1 MKIEANTAE
10 QLEKQSKKYIQQRKR
25 TKRMKKSKGKM
36 KRSKSNSKKKKRG
49 NNNGLNGMLH
59 KANLDPDPDLRKNGS
74 RTFRKSGSYTKI
86 HCMMI

>member
-1 MKIEANTAE
+1 MKMEANTAE

-25 TKRMKKSKGKM
+25 KKRMKKSKGKM

-74 RTFRKSGSYTKI
+74 EPLEKADPIPKFTV
-86 HCMMI
+86 